1 LGPDVCTNPEC
12 THEDPNVVLLCPSCG
27 CSSLITRPLALPGS
41 IVAYDPLCGITLMIS
56 EQKAPSDEV
65 N

>member
-1 LGPDVCTNPEC
+1 M
-12 THEDPNVVLLCPSCG
+12 VLLCPSCG